1 MIANQILLFYGILQS
16 IIKVGDSSLAA
27 KYPIG
32 IGIHVVFWRC
42 GQSNKEAVKVFEN
55 GSVTVENATVCL
67 IYDDQ
72 IKPSGRESL
81 VLCIYVVDHCLIG
94 AEHEP
99 GIEILFTA
107 GRQFT
112 DTHIGHQLC
121 KIALCL
127 IDQRGAICKKQDILN
142 PIIAGKHIDHRDR
155 HTGFSGAGS
164 HNKQATAVLGVQP
177 FADVGDGHLLIW
189 AVCYFVVD
197 GKIGNITASSALEH
211 QFQILHGMECHNRT
225 IRVNSVND
233 LCAVAIGVIEDRFIA
248 VHLLHALAVQI
259 HLMASL
265 FGVNRGFLD
274 LDDGQ
279 RFAVFPIKNIVAVPY
294 TVGVGHSLYF
304 NFNTGFAR
312 LGEIFHIQNIPTGF
326 FQVQIDVQP
335 ARGSFAHIGR
345 FPIGRL
351 RPVFLGGNQADQV
364 RHVVIGELGFL
375 FANASAMFGIHAENA
390 DIVEGIYSVRIVD
403 ITGHDRA
410 VDQFQQRGFERLFCA
425 DFPVNK
431 VNCILQKR
439 AAN

>member
-1 MIANQILLFYGILQS
+1 M
-16 IIKVGDSSLAA
+16 
-27 KYPIG
+27 
-32 IGIHVVFWRC
+32 R
-42 GQSNKEAVKVFEN
+42 
-55 GSVTVENATVCL
+55 L

-94 AEHEP
+94 AEHQAS
-99 GIEILFTA
+99 IEIFFTA
-107 GRQFT
+107 GRQLT
-112 DTHIGHQLC
+112 DTHIRHQLC

-127 IDQRGAICKKQDILN
+127 IDQRGAVCKKQDIFY
-142 PIIAGKHIDHRDR
+142 PIVSGQHIHQRNRHAG
-155 HTGFSGAGS
+155 FACAGS
-164 HNKQATAVLGVQP
+164 HDQEATAVLGVQP
-177 FADVGDGHLLIW
+177 FTDVGDGHFLIW
-189 AVCYFVVD
+189 AVGDFVVD
-197 GKIGNITASSALEH
+197 GQIGNITSGSALEH
-211 QFQILHGMECHNRT
+211 QFQILHGMECHDRP
-225 IRVNSVND
+225 IRVNSIYD

-248 VHLLHALAVQI
+248 VDLFHALAVQI

-279 RFAVFPIKNIVAVPY
+279 RFPVFPIKNIVAVPN
-294 TVGVGHSLYF
+294 TVGIGHPLHF
-304 NFNTGFAR
+304 NLNTGFSR

-364 RHVVIGELGFL
+364 RHVVKGELGFF
-375 FANASAMFGIHAENA
+375 FADTSAVLGIHAKNT
-390 DIVEGIYSVRIVD
+390 DIVEGVYSIRIVD

-410 VDQFQQRGFERLFCA
+410 VDQFKQRGFWRLFHTGFA
-425 DFPVNK
+425 ENK
-431 VNCILQKR
+431 VNSVFQNCMAKQRTIKVRFGLLRFCQFR
-439 AAN
+439 IHLP

>member
-1 MIANQILLFYGILQS
+1 M
-16 IIKVGDSSLAA
+16 
-27 KYPIG
+27 
-32 IGIHVVFWRC
+32 
-42 GQSNKEAVKVFEN
+42 
-55 GSVTVENATVCL
+55 
-67 IYDDQ
+67 
-72 IKPSGRESL
+72 
-81 VLCIYVVDHCLIG
+81 
-94 AEHEP
+94 
-99 GIEILFTA
+99 
-107 GRQFT
+107 
-112 DTHIGHQLC
+112 
-121 KIALCL
+121 
-127 IDQRGAICKKQDILN
+127 
-142 PIIAGKHIDHRDR
+142 
-155 HTGFSGAGS
+155 
-164 HNKQATAVLGVQP
+164 LGVQP
-177 FADVGDGHLLIW
+177 FADIGDCHFLIW
-189 AVCYFVVD
+189 AVGYFVVD

-265 FGVNRGFLD
+265 FGVNGGFLD

-279 RFAVFPIKNIVAVPY
+279 RFPVFTIKNIVAIPN
-294 TVGVGHSLYF
+294 TVGIGHPLHF
-304 NFNTGFAR
+304 NLNTGFCW
-312 LGEIFHIQNIPTGF
+312 LGEILHIQNIPTGF

-345 FPIGRL
+345 LSIGGL

-403 ITGHDRA
+403 VTSHDRA
-410 VDQFQQRGFERLFCA
+410 VDQFQQRGFGRLFCA

-439 AAN
+439 TANERTIKVRFSFLCFHQFRIHLP